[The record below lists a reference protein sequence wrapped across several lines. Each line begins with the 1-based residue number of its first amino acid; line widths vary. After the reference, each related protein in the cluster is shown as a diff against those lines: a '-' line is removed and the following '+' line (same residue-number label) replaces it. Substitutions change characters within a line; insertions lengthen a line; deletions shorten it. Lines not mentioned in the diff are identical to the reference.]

1 MTMLGEAEPSEGR
14 REQMNEMKVPVSH
27 GVVKVIPSAVIG
39 VVAAVATVFALE
51 SWRVRE
57 VKSEPVRAVVQPLV
71 GEKTLVTRVIKG
83 EGLDRLAE
91 LERKV
96 EEIQREKGAAEGDEA
111 RAGDA
116 EATRKR
122 VDERFAEL
130 DRFHEQD
137 AADQTWSVK
146 ASERFAGDLTKLG
159 EKLGF
164 SVGPAE
170 CKTTTCRAAIEYES
184 YAVARA
190 TMAQLVEHSYNGL
203 NCEQG
208 MRLAEPDH
216 PDSAYTAH
224 LYLDCKDL
232 RAGMADE
239 IVRSD
244 AE

>member
-1 MTMLGEAEPSEGR
+1 
-14 REQMNEMKVPVSH
+14 MNELKVPVIH
-27 GVVKVIPSAVIG
+27 GAMKVIPSAVIG
-39 VVAAVATVFALE
+39 VVAAVVTVFALE
-51 SWRVRE
+51 GWRARE
-57 VKSEPVRAVVQPLV
+57 VKSEPVRAVVQPLE
-71 GEKTLVTRVIKG
+71 GEKTVIKRVIG
-83 EGLDRLAE
+83 REGLDRLAE
-91 LERKV
+91 LERRVK
-96 EEIQREKGAAEGDEA
+96 ELQSEKA
-111 RAGDA
+111 RSEDGPAMAGDA

-130 DRFHEQD
+130 DRLHEQD
-137 AADQTWSVK
+137 APDPTWSMK
-146 ASERFAGDLTKLG
+146 ASEQFAGDLAKLG

-164 SVGPAE
+164 SIGPTE
-170 CKTTTCRAAIEYES
+170 CKTTTCRAAIQYES
-184 YAVARA
+184 YSAART

-208 MRLAEPDH
+208 MRLAEPEH

-232 RAGMADE
+232 RAGLADE